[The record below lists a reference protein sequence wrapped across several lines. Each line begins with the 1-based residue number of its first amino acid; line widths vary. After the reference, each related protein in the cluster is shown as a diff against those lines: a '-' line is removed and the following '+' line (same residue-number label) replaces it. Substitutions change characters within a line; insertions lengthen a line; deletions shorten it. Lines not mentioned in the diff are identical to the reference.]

1 VEGLLL
7 IMVFA
12 TAMLVTPIAGAI
24 GTAVYE
30 TRARVY
36 AEESTRHTVTA
47 TVVEDSSASLR
58 GVTQTSARPFG
69 ARPMVLSESAHST
82 WITRPKSM
90 AHPTSELTLAAI
102 WSRRRNRR
110 GGPEPMPCSRGRP
123 RGSAR

>member
-7 IMVFA
+7 IMAFA

-24 GTAVYE
+24 GTVVYE

-36 AEESTRHTVTA
+36 AEESQTRHTVTA

-58 GVTQTSARPFG
+58 GMTQTSARPFG
-69 ARPMVLSESAHST
+69 GRPMVLSESAHST

-90 AHPTSELTLAAI
+90 AHPTSEWTLAAI
-102 WSRRRNRR
+102 
-110 GGPEPMPCSRGRP
+110 
-123 RGSAR
+123 